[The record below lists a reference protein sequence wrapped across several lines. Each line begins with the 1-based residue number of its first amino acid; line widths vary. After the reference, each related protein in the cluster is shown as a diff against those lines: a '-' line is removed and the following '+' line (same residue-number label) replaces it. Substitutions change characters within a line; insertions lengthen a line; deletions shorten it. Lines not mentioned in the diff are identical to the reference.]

1 MIPNYRDLS
10 REVPVPRN
18 ANRYQKTSN
27 PVNLVLYTKNGGK
40 MKNYR
45 KIINIILLLTV
56 SSIFVGCAQKITEE
70 QALAEEQAIVEMIQ
84 SYSAAT
90 NLRTTNLRA
99 TTLRATNVLSRMKR
113 RNPNKRLVLLS
124 PNASIRWLRERGY
137 KISRTDH
144 AEYTTRKAPN
154 HNHRGGRSLSRK
166 NVRDNPDFDP
176 QYWQI
181 GKTRIRITGIAITID
196 QSERRGDILII
207 YDQYDNLRV
216 ITYE

>member
-1 MIPNYRDLS
+1 
-10 REVPVPRN
+10 
-18 ANRYQKTSN
+18 
-27 PVNLVLYTKNGGK
+27 

-56 SSIFVGCAQKITEE
+56 CSIFVGCAQKITEE

-84 SYSAAT
+84 SYRVAT
-90 NLRTTNLRA
+90 NNFRATNLRA
-99 TTLRATNVLSRMKR
+99 TNLRATNVLSRMKS

-144 AEYTTRKAPN
+144 AEYITRKSPN
-154 HNHRGGRSLSRK
+154 HNHKSGRSLSRR

-181 GKTRIRITGIAITID
+181 GKNRIRITGMAITIER
-196 QSERRGDILII
+196 SKRRGDILII

>member
-1 MIPNYRDLS
+1 
-10 REVPVPRN
+10 
-18 ANRYQKTSN
+18 
-27 PVNLVLYTKNGGK
+27 

-56 SSIFVGCAQKITEE
+56 CSIFVGCAQKITEE

-84 SYSAAT
+84 SYRVAT
-90 NLRTTNLRA
+90 NNFRATNNLRATNLRA
-99 TTLRATNVLSRMKR
+99 TNLRATNVLSRMKR

-154 HNHRGGRSLSRK
+154 HNHKGGRSLSRR

-176 QYWQI
+176 QYRQI
-181 GKTRIRITGIAITID
+181 GKTRIRITGMAITID
-196 QSERRGDILII
+196 QSERMGDILII